1 MSKIADEFIYETATM
16 DEKAKYW
23 HTHETGTTLRDFLGM
38 SQDEYNA
45 WMISGKDPGPP
56 LRRAIAIDFD
66 GCLFHTEAT
75 KIVAPNWDVIAR
87 AKAAQRSGAGLIL
100 WTCREGALLDEAI
113 AACKECGLLFDAIN
127 ESLPD
132 WIAAYGTT
140 PRKVGASQYWDD
152 KAIHLPAAPK
162 NKLETAKDE
171 WEECLRCAG
180 CRPFGYGNYEP
191 RYCRWCGRP
200 LTKAGWEEWMGRM
213 DGLLNL
219 V

>member
-16 DEKAKYW
+16 DEKVEYW

-45 WMISGKDPGPP
+45 WMISGKDPGTP

-87 AKAAQRSGAGLIL
+87 AKAAQGSGAGLIL

-140 PRKVGASQYWDD
+140 PRKVCASQYWDD

-162 NKLETAKDE
+162 NKLEAAKDE

-180 CRPFGYGNYEP
+180 SRPYGYDSYEP
-191 RYCRWCGRP
+191 AYCR
-200 LTKAGWEEWMGRM
+200 
-213 DGLLNL
+213 
-219 V
+219 